1 MIRSPDTYRPR
12 VDTDSGVAYAP
23 SRFDTSPIPSV
34 FPKRSTSSGGVFIV
48 WNDLAANVPV
58 SAVTAPDMVLSRI
71 DRLDA
76 LQDGWDG
83 DGAPAPSS
91 ASLAVAASFYQAL
104 LKYGLPAP
112 LVGPAN
118 DGGVVFEWDLSRG
131 RSIYCYAR
139 DAKVEVAAFGDHDDY
154 VDVTLAPQCAA
165 DIVSA
170 LLVDWQ

>member
-1 MIRSPDTYRPR
+1 MSIE
-12 VDTDSGVAYAP
+12 
-23 SRFDTSPIPSV
+23 
-34 FPKRSTSSGGVFIV
+34 
-48 WNDLAANVPV
+48 
-58 SAVTAPDMVLSRI
+58 VLSKI
-71 DRLDA
+71 QGFSA

-83 DGAPAPSS
+83 DSARAPSP
-91 ASLAVAASFYQAL
+91 ASLAVAASFHQG
-104 LKYGLPAP
+104 LKAHDLPRP
-112 LVGPAN
+112 GVGPAN
-118 DGGVVFEWDLSRG
+118 DGGVVFEWDLPRG